1 MSIVHNSFDH
11 HKAPGRMRHL
21 IKHIGKV
28 LRRPG
33 KSLYKPREAGR
44 SPYELKHAR
53 GRADL
58 IPTLKELQTAGFESL
73 RAIAATS
80 AVSLPLGA
88 VSGRRC
94 RLLAY

>member
-1 MSIVHNSFDH
+1 MTIVHNSFDH
-11 HKAPGRMRHL
+11 HNAPVGMRHL

-33 KSLYKPREAGR
+33 KSLYKPREAVR